1 MKNTKKV
8 IAAII
13 LICISIGVLFGLQ
26 IYFNSQFV
34 TDGKDDSHQIAI
46 VNISPENIT
55 VRNVGT
61 QNVTLE
67 SFYINKVLDSG
78 AVFSR
83 TILAPSEN
91 AIIIPSTKLDMQY
104 GLELEVQIKEKNRF
118 ATRLHPSLQ
127 IVNFSAE
134 SVTVKNIGYLN
145 LTLTNFY
152 VNRILDAGAVFSKT
166 ELAPSESATIIPS
179 SKFDWNKWVRVGIE
193 TLEGGITEAVHVT
206 PIASP

>member
-1 MKNTKKV
+1 MKNTKIV

-13 LICISIGVLFGLQ
+13 FVWISIGVLFALQ
-26 IYFNSQFV
+26 TYLSSQFT
-34 TDGKDDSHQIAI
+34 TDGKNTYHIITID
-46 VNISPENIT
+46 NISPENIT

-83 TILAPSEN
+83 TTLAPSEN
-91 AIIIPSTKLDMQY
+91 ATIIPSTKLEMQY
-104 GLELEVQIKEKNRF
+104 GFELEVRIKEKNRF
-118 ATRLHPSLQ
+118 STWLHPSLQ

-134 SVTVKNIGYLN
+134 SVTVKNIGYLD

-152 VNRILDAGAVFSKT
+152 VNRVLDSGAVFSKT
-166 ELAPSESATIIPS
+166 DLASSENATIVPS
-179 SKFDWNKWVRVGIE
+179 LILDMNKWVRVGVE
-193 TLEGGITEAVHVT
+193 SKEGGITEAVHVT
-206 PIASP
+206 PISSP